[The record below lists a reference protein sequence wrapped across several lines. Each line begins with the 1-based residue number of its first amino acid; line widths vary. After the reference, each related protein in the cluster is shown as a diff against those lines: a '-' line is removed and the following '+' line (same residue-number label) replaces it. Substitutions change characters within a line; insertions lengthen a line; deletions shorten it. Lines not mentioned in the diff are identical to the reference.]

1 MRLGFQDANSG
12 VIYESMRTALP
23 LFVPA
28 LACLICRSIR
38 VLAPVI
44 EASLGRQKIKS
55 EENTRF

>member
-1 MRLGFQDANSG
+1 
-12 VIYESMRTALP
+12 VIYKRIRTALP

-28 LACLICRSIR
+28 FACLICRSIR